1 MEYVYRRP
9 VQSENFAFR
18 IWRILGGGGGKESVL
33 ACDETGRS
41 YAVVIGVDVEKNCTL
56 AGERVID

>member
-1 MEYVYRRP
+1 ME
-9 VQSENFAFR
+9 
-18 IWRILGGGGGKESVL
+18 GGGKEPFL
-33 ACDETGRS
+33 ACDETDRS